1 MHAATSVRSGA
12 AGIDASQRRQPF
24 DTSNTLDAIQSK
36 SATAR
41 VISVLRSRRE
51 AIALRELARFARV
64 APSTAHRVAHR
75 LEERGFAR
83 IEAAGQERRVE
94 LVRTRTGG
102 RTSVL
107 SNIFSG
113 R

>member
-1 MHAATSVRSGA
+1 MSAGTSTVN
-12 AGIDASQRRQPF
+12 ASQHSQPF

-51 AIALRELARFARV
+51 GIALRELARFARV
-64 APSTAHRVAHR
+64 APSTAQRVAHR

-83 IEAAGQERRVE
+83 IEVAGQERRVG
-94 LVRTRTGG
+94 LVRS
-102 RTSVL
+102 RTS
-107 SNIFSG
+107 G
-113 R
+113 QARRATKA

>member
-1 MHAATSVRSGA
+1 MRAATSVRSRAASVGA
-12 AGIDASQRRQPF
+12 ARRRQPF
-24 DTSNTLDAIQSK
+24 DTSNTLAAIQSK

-51 AIALRELARFARV
+51 GIALRELARFAQV

-83 IEAAGQERRVE
+83 IEAAGQERHVG
-94 LVRTRTGG
+94 LVRTRMGG
-102 RTSVL
+102 RMQ
-107 SNIFSG
+107 
-113 R
+113 RAKA

>member
-1 MHAATSVRSGA
+1 MRAATNVRTET
-12 AGIDASQRRQPF
+12 AGIDASRRSQPF

-51 AIALRELARFARV
+51 GIALRELARSAQV
-64 APSTAHRVAHR
+64 APSTAHRVAHQ

-83 IEAAGQERRVE
+83 IEVAGQERRVG
-94 LVRTRTGG
+94 LLRRRSSIRTRPAAKA
-102 RTSVL
+102 
-107 SNIFSG
+107 
-113 R
+113 

>member
-1 MHAATSVRSGA
+1 MRAATDVRSETA
-12 AGIDASQRRQPF
+12 RIDASRRSQPF

-51 AIALRELARFARV
+51 GIALRELARSAQV
-64 APSTAHRVAHR
+64 APSTAHRVAHQ

-83 IEAAGQERRVE
+83 IEVAGQERRVG

-102 RTSVL
+102 QTR
-107 SNIFSG
+107 
-113 R
+113 RAKKA